1 MNLFQQFA
9 PLVAAG
15 VTIQMKL
22 SANGEKMQLDLI
34 PVAKENKAGIT
45 LTPKALV
52 ATAAE
57 LDAQLPT
64 FLESYLASQVTI
76 SGLIEQSQAELTA
89 AEEAA
94 RALAEQARAA
104 AATKVA
110 SKAASKPGAKP
121 SAPLKK
127 PRDMTAGLMTG
138 DDDDTED
145 EGGAGNE
152 TGPTEDPAQALSANG
167 EGAAIAAGGSL
178 DESLF

>member
-64 FLESYLASQVTI
+64 FLESYLTSQVTI
-76 SGLIEQSQAELTA
+76 SGLIEQSQAELSA

-94 RALAEQARAA
+94 
-104 AATKVA
+104 
-110 SKAASKPGAKP
+110 KAASKPGAKP

-138 DDDDTED
+138 DEDDTGD
-145 EGGAGNE
+145 EGGTDNE
-152 TGPTEDPAQALSANG
+152 SVPNEEPAQAPNAGGERAAN
-167 EGAAIAAGGSL
+167 AAGGSL

>member
-22 SANGEKMQLDLI
+22 SANGEKLQLDLI

-94 RALAEQARAA
+94 KALAEQARAA
-104 AATKVA
+104 AATKAA
-110 SKAASKPGAKP
+110 SKAVSKPGAKP

-145 EGGAGNE
+145 DGGAGNA
-152 TGPTEDPAQALSANG
+152 TGPTEEAAQALSANG
-167 EGAAIAAGGSL
+167 EGAAIAAVGSL

>member
-94 RALAEQARAA
+94 KALADQARTAA
-104 AATKVA
+104 ANKAA

-121 SAPLKK
+121 STPLKK

-138 DDDDTED
+138 DEDDTGD
-145 EGGAGNE
+145 EGGTDNE
-152 TGPTEDPAQALSANG
+152 SVPNEEPAQAPNAGGERAAN
-167 EGAAIAAGGSL
+167 AAGGSL